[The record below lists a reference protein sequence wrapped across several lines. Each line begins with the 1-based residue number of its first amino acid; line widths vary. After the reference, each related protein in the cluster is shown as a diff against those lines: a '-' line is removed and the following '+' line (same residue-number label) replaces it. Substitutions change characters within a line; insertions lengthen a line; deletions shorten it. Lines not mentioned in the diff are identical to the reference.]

1 MVESRYIVNTFV
13 QMFVSTFESL
23 GVLVCAVGGR
33 IDLSPSSSREIGASG
48 EGGLRRD
55 DADDADDVDDA
66 DDADDAD
73 DYDGDDDDNVTFTF
87 LSSNYVENCLCP
99 KWLLRES
106 VSQ

>member
-55 DADDADDVDDA
+55 DADDADDADDVDDA
-66 DDADDAD
+66 GDVNDAGGVNDAN
-73 DYDGDDDDNVTFTF
+73 GKVG
-87 LSSNYVENCLCP
+87 L
-99 KWLLRES
+99 
-106 VSQ
+106 

>member
-1 MVESRYIVNTFV
+1 MVMCRYIVNTFV
-13 QMFVSTFESL
+13 QIFVSTFESL

-66 DDADDAD
+66 DDADDVNDAN
-73 DYDGDDDDNVTFTF
+73 GEGG
-87 LSSNYVENCLCP
+87 L
-99 KWLLRES
+99 
-106 VSQ
+106 

>member
-48 EGGLRRD
+48 EGGLRHEDALRD
-55 DADDADDVDDA
+55 DDEEEEDGGAALIDDEQDQVKK
-66 DDADDAD
+66 
-73 DYDGDDDDNVTFTF
+73 T
-87 LSSNYVENCLCP
+87 
-99 KWLLRES
+99 
-106 VSQ
+106 